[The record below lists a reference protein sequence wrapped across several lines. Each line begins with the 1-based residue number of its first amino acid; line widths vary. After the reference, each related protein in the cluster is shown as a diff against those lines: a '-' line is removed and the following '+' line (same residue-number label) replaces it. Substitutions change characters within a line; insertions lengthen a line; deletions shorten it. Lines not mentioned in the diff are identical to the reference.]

1 MKKKVLIIDDHA
13 DFRAMVK
20 DYLNR
25 DELDLEIF
33 EASTAEMGVA
43 KASFV
48 KPDIVLMDISLPSA
62 NGLEATK
69 HIKEDAPNSDII
81 ILTMFDVE
89 VFKQAAQKIK
99 ATAFIGKSEIYER
112 LLPVIKEC
120 LKMKNTKKEDKYNGH
135 YKS

>member
-1 MKKKVLIIDDHA
+1 MKKRILIVDDHT

-20 DYLNR
+20 NYLNR
-25 DELDLEIF
+25 DGLDLEIF

-48 KPDIVLMDISLPSA
+48 KPDIVLMDINLPNA

-69 HIKEDAPNSDII
+69 HIKEDAPDCDVII
-81 ILTMFDVE
+81 ITMFDVE

-99 ATAFIGKSEIYER
+99 ATAFIGKSEIYDR
-112 LLPVIKEC
+112 LLPVIKKC
-120 LKMKNTKKEDKYNGH
+120 LEEKRVQIERI
-135 YKS
+135 